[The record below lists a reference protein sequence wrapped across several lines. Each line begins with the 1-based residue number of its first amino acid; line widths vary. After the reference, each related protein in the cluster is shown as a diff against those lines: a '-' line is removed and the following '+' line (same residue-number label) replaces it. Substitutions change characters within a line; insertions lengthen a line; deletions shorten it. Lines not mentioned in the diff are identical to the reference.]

1 VSAPVR
7 LESVADIAPRRA
19 GVRKGTEDEL
29 PKLIAAACTLGLALL
44 ALATL
49 PVESHAAAP
58 TAQSKPASS
67 KPRVSGTIPAGKARI
82 QSTRTRKAVERRPLR
97 PSEGQLA
104 GLNRID
110 DPLDLKSSV
119 ALVVDQ
125 DTDEVLFEKNTHAV
139 LPIASITKLM
149 TALVTVEANLPL
161 DEELVVAQTEIV
173 KAGVRS
179 NLRPGMKLTRDTALH
194 LALMSSENRAAQLLG
209 RTYPGGLDAFVEAM
223 NAKARM
229 LDMSDSHFADPTGL
243 LPENRSSAADL
254 VKLVKAAYEHEVIRD
269 YSVSGE
275 LALPVGKRLV
285 RYGNTNRLTA
295 NPEWDIGLQ
304 KTGYISAAGRCLVM
318 QAVVEGQRVVMVL
331 LDSVGKYSRI
341 GDAQRIRDWLVAK
354 KPAAPVAAPS
364 TKPLASTTTGER
376 PI

>member
-1 VSAPVR
+1 MR
-7 LESVADIAPRRA
+7 LKYFRKPLRRKSEEGVGMELQRLIVLMIAAGASVA
-19 GVRKGTEDEL
+19 
-29 PKLIAAACTLGLALL
+29 TLTAN
-44 ALATL
+44 
-49 PVESHAAAP
+49 AAAP
-58 TAQSKPASS
+58 ALTSTSAAATKDPV
-67 KPRVSGTIPAGKARI
+67 KPRVQGTVPAGKAATVSSRSAAK
-82 QSTRTRKAVERRPLR
+82 QRAAGERKPLR

-104 GLNRID
+104 GLHRAD

-119 ALVVDQ
+119 ALVVNQ

-149 TALVTVEANLPL
+149 TALVTVEASLPL
-161 DEELVVAQTEIV
+161 DEELVVSQNEVVRAN
-173 KAGVRS
+173 VRS
-179 NLRPGMKLTRDTALH
+179 NLRPGMKLSRDTALH

-243 LPENRSSAADL
+243 SPENRSSANDL
-254 VKLVKAAYEHEVIRD
+254 VKLVKAAYEHDVIRSH
-269 YSVSGE
+269 SVSGE
-275 LALPVGKRLV
+275 LALPVGKRMV

-295 NPEWDIGLQ
+295 NPDWDIGLQ

-318 QAVVEGQRVVMVL
+318 QAVVEGQRIVMVL

-341 GDAQRIRDWLVAK
+341 GDAQRIRDWLEAK
-354 KPAAPVAAPS
+354 RFGADKSATAS
-364 TKPLASTTTGER
+364 KPLANVAGTEK